1 MRRKGRLCALIMA
14 LALACTGFSACNSQ
28 GGENSSSTEP
38 DSSAQGSSDTA
49 AADTSD
55 EALSIH
61 YLSARGTNEGTIQ
74 SLQKIADEYQE
85 THPNFNYEIE
95 SIADRSSYL
104 QKLRILA
111 SSDELPEWFDS
122 DADSFFAE
130 LVGKD
135 AVADIGALYDELG
148 VADDFYTVAKDY
160 QRLSDGFLG
169 LISWQANTEYF
180 WYNKTVFEAAGVT
193 ETPKTFDEFF
203 AACDKIKAAGAT
215 PVALAGGDTWPLLR
229 WAAFVPFRTRGNEFI
244 EKARVGEESFGSETG
259 MEAANFVQKVVGYF
273 QEGWS
278 TADSATCVNLVTTGQ
293 AAMIYDGT
301 WQLPYF
307 VDDKMELKE
316 DIGYFPLPSVSDKDV
331 TSASDY
337 WAHAGIGTG
346 VRKDAMTDEMKN
358 YFSFLFSKYAD
369 VCMYDFNTPPSMKP
383 TIREDLSDLYQEMLD
398 NFGNVNTYAYCWDVR
413 IDAASNEVL
422 GRETPNLALGNITPE
437 EWAAALDE
445 AVEQNVG

>member
-122 DADSFFAE
+122 DADSFYAE

-215 PVALAGGDTWPLLR
+215 PVALAGGDT
-229 WAAFVPFRTRGNEFI
+229 
-244 EKARVGEESFGSETG
+244 
-259 MEAANFVQKVVGYF
+259 
-273 QEGWS
+273 
-278 TADSATCVNLVTTGQ
+278 
-293 AAMIYDGT
+293 
-301 WQLPYF
+301 
-307 VDDKMELKE
+307 
-316 DIGYFPLPSVSDKDV
+316 
-331 TSASDY
+331 
-337 WAHAGIGTG
+337 
-346 VRKDAMTDEMKN
+346 
-358 YFSFLFSKYAD
+358 
-369 VCMYDFNTPPSMKP
+369 
-383 TIREDLSDLYQEMLD
+383 
-398 NFGNVNTYAYCWDVR
+398 
-413 IDAASNEVL
+413 
-422 GRETPNLALGNITPE
+422 
-437 EWAAALDE
+437 
-445 AVEQNVG
+445 

>member
-1 MRRKGRLCALIMA
+1 MKRKGRLCALVLTM
-14 LALACTGFSACNSQ
+14 ALACTGFSACSSNG
-28 GGENSSSTEP
+28 GGE
-38 DSSAQGSSDTA
+38 SSASVPESGSSAPESSGTDA
-49 AADTSD
+49 SD

-61 YLSARGTNEGTIQ
+61 YLTARGANEGTIQ

-85 THPNFNYEIE
+85 THPKFNYEVEII
-95 SIADRSSYL
+95 SDRSSYL

-122 DADSFFAE
+122 DADSFYAE

-203 AACDKIKAAGAT
+203 AACDKIKAAGTT
-215 PVALAGGDTWPLLR
+215 PVAMAGGDTWPLLR
-229 WAAFVPFRTRGNEFI
+229 WAAFVPFRTAGNDFI

-259 MEAANFVQKVVGYF
+259 MEAADFVQKAAGYF

-293 AAMIYDGT
+293 AAIIYDGT

-307 VDDKMELKE
+307 VDDNMELKE

-337 WAHAGIGTG
+337 WAHAGIGTA

-358 YFSFLFSKYAD
+358 YFSFLFGKYAD
-369 VCMYDFNTPPSMKP
+369 VCMYDYNTVPSMKP
-383 TIREDLSDLYQEMLD
+383 TIRDDLSDLYQEMLD
-398 NFGNVNTYAYCWDVR
+398 NFENVNTYAYCWDVR

-422 GRETPNLALGNITPE
+422 GRETPNLALGSITPA